1 MDMSRGRAEWVMKQL
16 EPQVALFNRSNQDAH
31 LALWFGTFNKT
42 NPNAK
47 AGVNVFLSVSV
58 GNQSL
63 VCKGAMGAVYVGDF
77 TVTPRLDATD
87 DRALG
92 AQIHGIETALT
103 KPECRDPA
111 PALEYNAEGADNV
124 WSVLMNG
131 EHRKTV
137 NSLREGKHFRI
148 GIWRTTQI
156 LDRNQAARAA

>member
-1 MDMSRGRAEWVMKQL
+1 MDMSRGRADWVMKQL

-42 NPNAK
+42 NPNAI
-47 AGVNVFLSVSV
+47 AGVNVSLSVSV

-63 VCKGAMGAVYVGDF
+63 VCKGAMGAVYAGDF

-92 AQIHGIETALT
+92 AQIYGIETALAE
-103 KPECRDPA
+103 PACRDPA
-111 PALEYNAEGADNV
+111 PSLEYNAEGADNV

-131 EHRKTV
+131 EHRKPM
-137 NSLREGKHFRI
+137 NSLREGSHFRI
-148 GIWRTTQI
+148 GIWRTT
-156 LDRNQAARAA
+156 LLLESNQAAQAA